1 MSSPRI
7 ALIHATPLAIEPV
20 NSSFKKLWPE
30 ASLQNILDDSLSK
43 DHAAVGHL
51 TADMVE
57 RFIDL
62 AQYAKRAGCQG
73 ILFTCS
79 AFGEAI
85 EAAASA
91 VGIPTLKPNEAM
103 FEDALRV
110 ALEAHQNDAATLNIG
125 LVATF
130 AASIVSMS
138 EEFNS
143 LTAGHGVGL
152 GIGNSGTVKLH
163 SLFVPHAMDALAQ
176 GHADQ
181 HHRLVAEG
189 IQTMPNCDVIMLAQ
203 FSMAAA
209 QTLAQSQTTATILT
223 SPECAVLALQKR
235 MKNV

>member
-1 MSSPRI
+1 MSAPRI

-20 NSSFKKLWPE
+20 NTSFKKLWPE
-30 ASLQNILDDSLSK
+30 ASLQNILDDSLSR
-43 DHAAVGHL
+43 DHAAAGHL

-57 RFIDL
+57 RFIVL

-85 EAAASA
+85 EAAAAA
-91 VGIPTLKPNEAM
+91 VAMPTLKPNEAM
-103 FEDALRV
+103 FEDALRA
-110 ALEAHQNDAATLNIG
+110 ALKANQNDAEVLNIG

-138 EEFNS
+138 QEFNALAAS
-143 LTAGHGVGL
+143 LERQVQ
-152 GIGNSGTVKLH
+152 LH
-163 SLFVPHAMDALAQ
+163 SLFVPNAMDALAQ
-176 GHADQ
+176 GHAEE
-181 HHRLVAEG
+181 HHRLITEG
-189 IQTMPNCDVIMLAQ
+189 VQTMPSCDVIMLAQ

-209 QTLAQSQTTATILT
+209 QTLAQTKTNTTILT

>member
-1 MSSPRI
+1 MTAPRI

-20 NSSFKKLWPE
+20 NTSFKKFWPE

-43 DHAAVGHL
+43 DHAAEGHL
-51 TADMVE
+51 TDDMVK

-62 AQYAKRAGCQG
+62 AQYAKRAGCEG

-85 EAAASA
+85 EAAAAA
-91 VGIPTLKPNEAM
+91 VDMPTLKPNEAM
-103 FEDALRV
+103 FEDALRM
-110 ALEAHQNDAATLNIG
+110 ALNAHQNKAAPLSIG

-138 EEFNS
+138 EEFS
-143 LTAGHGVGL
+143 ALTARL
-152 GIGNSGTVKLH
+152 DRQVKLH

-176 GHADQ
+176 GHASE
-181 HHRLVAEG
+181 HHRLIAEG
-189 IQTMPNCDVIMLAQ
+189 VQTMPACDVIMLAQ

-209 QTLAQSQTTATILT
+209 QSLAQSQTATTVLT
-223 SPECAVLALQKR
+223 SPDCAVLALQKR

>member
-85 EAAASA
+85 EAAAIA

-110 ALEAHQNDAATLNIG
+110 ALETNPNDAEVLNIG

-138 EEFNS
+138 EEFNA
-143 LTAGHGVGL
+143 LTVGL
-152 GIGNSGTVKLH
+152 ERQVQLH
-163 SLFVPHAMDALAQ
+163 TLFVPHAMGALAQ
-176 GHADQ
+176 GHAEE
-181 HHRLVAEG
+181 HHKLIAEG
-189 IQTMPNCDVIMLAQ
+189 IQSMPVCDVTMLAQ

-209 QTLAQSQTTATILT
+209 QTLAQTKTTTHILT
-223 SPECAVLALQKR
+223 SPKCAVLALQKR

>member
-1 MSSPRI
+1 MRAPRI

-43 DHAAVGHL
+43 DHAAAGHL

-62 AQYAKRAGCQG
+62 AQYAKRAGCHG

-85 EAAASA
+85 EAAAAA

-110 ALEAHQNDAATLNIG
+110 ALQAHQNDTEVLNIG

-138 EEFNS
+138 EEFNA
-143 LTAGHGVGL
+143 LTVGL
-152 GIGNSGTVKLH
+152 ERQVQLH
-163 SLFVPHAMDALAQ
+163 TLFVPHAMDALAQ
-176 GHADQ
+176 GHADE
-181 HHRLVAEG
+181 HHRLIAEG
-189 IQTMPNCDVIMLAQ
+189 IQTMPASDVTLLAQ

-209 QTLAQSQTTATILT
+209 QPLAQTKTTTHILT

>member
-1 MSSPRI
+1 MMIAPRI

-20 NSSFKKLWPE
+20 NASFQKLWPQ
-30 ASLQNILDDSLSK
+30 AKLQNILDDSLSR
-43 DHAAVGHL
+43 DLAADGHL
-51 TADMVE
+51 TASMIE

-85 EAAASA
+85 EAAAKA

-103 FEDALRV
+103 FQDAL
-110 ALEAHQNDAATLNIG
+110 DAATKAHPNVANEIKIG

-130 AASIVSMS
+130 AASIDSMR
-138 EEFNS
+138 EEFNA
-143 LTAGHGVGL
+143 LTKGLPRKVNLHGVY
-152 GIGNSGTVKLH
+152 
-163 SLFVPHAMDALAQ
+163 VPHAMDALAKGQ
-176 GHADQ
+176 AED
-181 HHRLVAEG
+181 HHQRIVNAIEL
-189 IQTMPNCDVIMLAQ
+189 MPACDVIMLAQ

-209 QTLAQSQTTATILT
+209 QPLAQSKSTAPILT
-223 SPECAVLALQKR
+223 SPDCAVMAIQQR

>member
-1 MSSPRI
+1 MIAPRI

-43 DHAAVGHL
+43 DHAAAGHL

-85 EAAASA
+85 EAAAAA
-91 VGIPTLKPNEAM
+91 VAMPTLKPNDAM
-103 FEDALRV
+103 FEDALRT
-110 ALEAHQNDAATLNIG
+110 ALKAHENDAEVLNIG

-138 EEFNS
+138 EEFNA
-143 LTAGHGVGL
+143 LTAGL
-152 GIGNSGTVKLH
+152 EREVKLH
-163 SLFVPHAMDALAQ
+163 SLFVPNAMDALAQ
-176 GHADQ
+176 GHAQ
-181 HHRLVAEG
+181 EHHRLIAEG
-189 IQTMPNCDVIMLAQ
+189 VQTMPGCDVIMLAQ

-209 QTLAQSQTTATILT
+209 QTLAQTKTRAPILT

-235 MKNV
+235 MKND

>member
-1 MSSPRI
+1 MTAPRI

-30 ASLQNILDDSLSK
+30 ASLQNILEDSLSR
-43 DHAAVGHL
+43 DHAAAGHL

-62 AQYAKRAGCQG
+62 AEYAKRAGCQG

-85 EAAASA
+85 EAASVA
-91 VGIPTLKPNEAM
+91 VAIPTLKPNEAM
-103 FEDALRV
+103 FEDALLA
-110 ALEAHQNDAATLNIG
+110 ALKAKQNAAEVLNIG

-138 EEFNS
+138 EEFKA
-143 LTAGHGVGL
+143 LAAAQERQ
-152 GIGNSGTVKLH
+152 VKLH

-176 GHADQ
+176 GQTDE
-181 HHRLVAEG
+181 HHRLVAAG
-189 IQTMPNCDVIMLAQ
+189 VQTMPACDVIMLAQ

-209 QTLAQSQTTATILT
+209 QTLAQAKTTTPILT

-235 MKNV
+235 MKHV

>member
-1 MSSPRI
+1 MSAQRI

-20 NSSFKKLWPE
+20 NASFKKLWPE
-30 ASLQNILDDSLSK
+30 ASLQNILDDSLSR
-43 DHAAVGHL
+43 DHAAAGHL

-57 RFIDL
+57 RFIVL

-85 EAAASA
+85 EAAAA
-91 VGIPTLKPNEAM
+91 ATAMPTLKPNEAM
-103 FEDALRV
+103 FEDALRA
-110 ALEAHQNDAATLNIG
+110 ALKANQNDAEVLHIG

-138 EEFNS
+138 EEFNALAAS
-143 LTAGHGVGL
+143 LERQVQ
-152 GIGNSGTVKLH
+152 LH
-163 SLFVPHAMDALAQ
+163 SLFVPNAMDALAQ
-176 GHADQ
+176 GHAEE
-181 HHRLVAEG
+181 HHRLIAEG
-189 IQTMPNCDVIMLAQ
+189 VQTMPSCDVIMLAQ

-209 QTLAQSQTTATILT
+209 QTLAQTKTNTTILT

>member
-85 EAAASA
+85 EAAAIA

-110 ALEAHQNDAATLNIG
+110 ALETNPNDAEVLNIG

-138 EEFNS
+138 EEFNA
-143 LTAGHGVGL
+143 LTVGL
-152 GIGNSGTVKLH
+152 ERQVQLH
-163 SLFVPHAMDALAQ
+163 TLFVPHAMDALAQ
-176 GHADQ
+176 GHAEE
-181 HHRLVAEG
+181 HHKLIAEG
-189 IQTMPNCDVIMLAQ
+189 IQSMPVCDVTMLAQ

-209 QTLAQSQTTATILT
+209 QTLAQTKTTTHILT

>member
-1 MSSPRI
+1 MSAPRI

-20 NSSFKKLWPE
+20 NTSFKKLWPE

-43 DHAAVGHL
+43 DHAAAGDL

-85 EAAASA
+85 EAAAKA
-91 VGIPTLKPNEAM
+91 VAMPTLKPNEAM
-103 FEDALRV
+103 FEDALRT
-110 ALEAHQNDAATLNIG
+110 ALTAHQNDAEVLNIG

-138 EEFNS
+138 EEFNA
-143 LTAGHGVGL
+143 LTAGL
-152 GIGNSGTVKLH
+152 EREVKLH
-163 SLFVPHAMDALAQ
+163 SLLVPNAMDALAQ
-176 GHADQ
+176 GHAEA
-181 HHRLVAEG
+181 HHRLIAEG
-189 IQTMPNCDVIMLAQ
+189 VPTMPACDVIMLAQ
-203 FSMAAA
+203 FSMATA
-209 QTLAQSQTTATILT
+209 QTLAQTKTNTTILT
-223 SPECAVLALQKR
+223 SPDCAVLALQKR
-235 MKNV
+235 MNNV

>member
-1 MSSPRI
+1 MSAQRI

-20 NSSFKKLWPE
+20 NASFKKLWPE
-30 ASLQNILDDSLSK
+30 ASLQNILDDSLSR
-43 DHAAVGHL
+43 DHAAAGHL

-85 EAAASA
+85 EAAAAA
-91 VGIPTLKPNEAM
+91 VAMPTLKPNEAM
-103 FEDALRV
+103 FEDALRA
-110 ALEAHQNDAATLNIG
+110 ALKANQNDAEVLHIG

-138 EEFNS
+138 EEFNALAAS
-143 LTAGHGVGL
+143 LERQVQ
-152 GIGNSGTVKLH
+152 LH
-163 SLFVPHAMDALAQ
+163 SLFVPNAMDALAQ
-176 GHADQ
+176 GHAEE
-181 HHRLVAEG
+181 HHRLIAEG
-189 IQTMPNCDVIMLAQ
+189 VQTMPSCDVIMLAQ

-209 QTLAQSQTTATILT
+209 QTLAQTKTNTTILT

>member
-1 MSSPRI
+1 MSAPRI

-20 NSSFKKLWPE
+20 NTSFKKLWPE

-43 DHAAVGHL
+43 DHAAAGYL

-85 EAAASA
+85 EAAAAA
-91 VGIPTLKPNEAM
+91 VAMPTLKPNEAM
-103 FEDALRV
+103 FEDALRA
-110 ALEAHQNDAATLNIG
+110 ALNANQNDAEVLNIG

-138 EEFNS
+138 EEFNA
-143 LTAGHGVGL
+143 LTAGL
-152 GIGNSGTVKLH
+152 ERKFKLH
-163 SLFVPHAMDALAQ
+163 SLFVPNAMDALAR
-176 GHADQ
+176 GHAEE
-181 HHRLVAEG
+181 HHRLIAEG
-189 IQTMPNCDVIMLAQ
+189 VQTMPACDVVMLAQ

-209 QTLAQSQTTATILT
+209 QTLAQTKTNTSILT

-235 MKNV
+235 MIHV

>member
-1 MSSPRI
+1 MIAPRI

-43 DHAAVGHL
+43 DHAAAGHL

-85 EAAASA
+85 EAAAAA
-91 VGIPTLKPNEAM
+91 VAMPTLKPNEAM
-103 FEDALRV
+103 FEDALRA
-110 ALEAHQNDAATLNIG
+110 ALKAHQNDAEVLNIG

-138 EEFNS
+138 EEFNA
-143 LTAGHGVGL
+143 LTAGL
-152 GIGNSGTVKLH
+152 EREVKLH
-163 SLFVPHAMDALAQ
+163 SLFVPNAMDALAQ
-176 GHADQ
+176 GHAEA
-181 HHRLVAEG
+181 HHRLISEG
-189 IQTMPNCDVIMLAQ
+189 VPTMPACDVIMLAQ

-209 QTLAQSQTTATILT
+209 QTLAQTKTNTTILT

-235 MKNV
+235 MNNV